1 MKDIKQLAE
10 RYLRYCTTQR
20 GLSKNT
26 VRNYGF
32 DLTFFMK
39 FLKERNHPMDCTA
52 VTRHL
57 LEDYLE
63 SMTDKYKVK
72 TLRRKLACI
81 RSFYTYL
88 EDQELIEENPFHKF
102 KLKLKEGYRK
112 PKSMTMTEMDR
123 FLKVAYD
130 DELAE
135 KVYPLIQKIKE
146 GKMEHL
152 DSMPLE
158 FTWCRDVTIMEL
170 LFATGLR
177 VSELCNIRF
186 EDYNEE
192 DDSFHIIGKGDKER
206 FVYVETQQAQKIFSD
221 YLILRKAIGIDLPNI
236 FVTKMRTPMRTQGV
250 RNIVSKYAKLSGI
263 NKNITPHVFR
273 HSFATLLIESGV
285 DIKYIQDF
293 LGHSTIATTQIY
305 LHISDEQKKKVLA
318 AKHPRDR
325 MCAAGQ

>member
-1 MKDIKQLAE
+1 MKDIRELAD

-20 GLSKNT
+20 GLTKNT
-26 VRNYGF
+26 IRNYGF
-32 DLTFFMK
+32 DLNFFIK
-39 FLKERNHPMDCTA
+39 FLNDNDHPPDCSA
-52 VTRHL
+52 VTKHL

-72 TLRRKLACI
+72 TVRRKLACI

-88 EDQELIEENPFHKF
+88 EDQDLIEDNPFRKF

-112 PKSMTMTEMDR
+112 PKSMTMTEMDH
-123 FLKVAYD
+123 FLKTAYEDEYAESLQPIIDRAKESNIVAF
-130 DELAE
+130 
-135 KVYPLIQKIKE
+135 
-146 GKMEHL
+146 
-152 DSMPLE
+152 DSYSPE
-158 FTWCRDVTIMEL
+158 FTWCRDVAVMEL

-177 VSELCNIRF
+177 VAELCSLRF

-192 DDSFHIIGKGDKER
+192 DNSFHIIGKGNRER
-206 FVYVETQQAQKIFSD
+206 FVYVETQQAQKTFSD
-221 YLILRKAIGIDLPNI
+221 YLVLRKSLDVDLPNI
-236 FVTKMRTPMRTQGV
+236 FLTRLHTPMRTQSV
-250 RNIVSKYAKLSGI
+250 RNIVTKYAKRSGI

-325 MCAAGQ
+325 MCAAGS

>member
-1 MKDIKQLAE
+1 MKDIRELAD

-20 GLSKNT
+20 GLTKNT

-32 DLTFFMK
+32 DLNFFIK
-39 FLKERNHPMDCTA
+39 FLKDNNHPPDCSA
-52 VTRHL
+52 VTKHL

-63 SMTDKYKVK
+63 SMTDTYKVK
-72 TLRRKLACI
+72 TVRRKLACI

-88 EDQELIEENPFHKF
+88 EDQELINDNPFQKF

-130 DELAE
+130 NELAE
-135 KVYPLIQKIKE
+135 EIYPLIQKIKRSQISQ
-146 GKMEHL
+146 L
-152 DSMPLE
+152 DTMSKE

-177 VSELCNIRF
+177 VAELCSLTFN
-186 EDYNEE
+186 DYNEE
-192 DDSFHIIGKGDKER
+192 DNSFHIIGKGNKER

-221 YLILRKAIGIDLPNI
+221 YLILRGASGIDLPNI
-236 FVTKMRTPMRTQGV
+236 FVTRLHTPMRTQGV
-250 RNIVSKYAKLSGI
+250 RNIVAKYAKLSGI
-263 NKNITPHVFR
+263 SKNITPHVFR

-325 MCAAGQ
+325 MCSAGQ